1 MKTATTHA
9 PGSAENR
16 VCLGDH
22 RWVSIRPIERSD
34 AAGLSAFYSRLSP
47 ESRRR
52 RFLGPVAFAVA
63 DDLHGLGLGRA
74 LVDAAIRLAG
84 ERGLT
89 RVSASLYSDNTPM
102 RHLLRDPAREVVR
115 DVIEDGVEEIE
126 LRLAA

>member
-1 MKTATTHA
+1 VAHA
-9 PGSAENR
+9 SVQADRPGAAE
-16 VCLGDH
+16 
-22 RWVSIRPIERSD
+22 
-34 AAGLSAFYSRLSP
+34 
-47 ESRRR
+47 
-52 RFLGPVAFAVA
+52 VAFAVA